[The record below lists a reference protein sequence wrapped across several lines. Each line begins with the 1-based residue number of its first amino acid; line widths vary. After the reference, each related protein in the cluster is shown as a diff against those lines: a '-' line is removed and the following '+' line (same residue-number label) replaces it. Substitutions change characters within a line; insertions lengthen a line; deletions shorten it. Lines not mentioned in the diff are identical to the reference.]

1 MIADVPTDA
10 ELEALLGRT
19 ESDLAER
26 KESLAHK
33 DRICEA
39 ICAFAN
45 DLPGHGVPGVVFVGA
60 RDDGTPTNLP
70 ITDGLLR
77 ELSDLRSNGNIYP
90 FPTLTVQARALRRA
104 DMAVVIVEPSQ
115 MPPVRFRGQTWIRVG
130 PRRAIATPEEER
142 RLIERRR
149 GAALP
154 FDIQPVT
161 SASLEDL
168 DVDFFQRVYLPAAF
182 APDVLEQNQRT
193 VQQRL
198 ASLRFVTREEVP
210 TVLGL
215 LVLGIEPTEH
225 LPGAYVQVLRI
236 EGSGLADPIRDHK
249 VLRGPVPQ
257 QLRELDELLLLN
269 VSVAVSAISGPTE
282 VQRPDYPLQALVQLA
297 RNAVL
302 HRAYEGTNAPV
313 RVTWFADRVEI
324 QSPGGP
330 FGQVTPENIGHP
342 GVVDYRNPNLADAMH
357 VLGFVQRFGIGIQ
370 VARRELER
378 NGNPGPQFEANA
390 GTVLVTLRP
399 SP

>member
-1 MIADVPTDA
+1 MPTDA
-10 ELEALLGRT
+10 ELEALLGGT

-45 DLPGHGVPGVVFVGA
+45 DLPGHNAPGVIFVGA
-60 RDDGTPTNLP
+60 RDDGTSAHLP
-70 ITDGLLR
+70 ITDALLR

-90 FPTLTVQARALRRA
+90 FPTITVQTRVLRRA
-104 DMAVVIVEPSQ
+104 EMAVVTVEPSH

-142 RLIERRR
+142 RLIEKRR
-149 GAALP
+149 GAILP
-154 FDIQPVT
+154 FDIQPVA
-161 SASLEDL
+161 SASLDDL
-168 DVDFFQRVYLPAAF
+168 DVDFFERVYLPAAF

-198 ASLRFVTREEVP
+198 ASLRFTTREEVP

-225 LPGAYVQVLRI
+225 VSGAYVQVLRI
-236 EGSGLADPIRDHK
+236 EGTELADPIRDHK
-249 VLRGPVPQ
+249 ILRGPLSQ
-257 QLRELDELLLLN
+257 QLRELDELLPLN
-269 VSVAVSAISGPTE
+269 VSVAVSATSGPTE

-302 HRAYEGTNAPV
+302 HRAYEGTNSPV
-313 RVTWFADRVEI
+313 RITWFADRIEV

-330 FGQVTPENIGHP
+330 FGQVTPENIGQP

-378 NGNPGPQFEANA
+378 NGNPALEFDANA

-399 SP
+399 PP

>member
-1 MIADVPTDA
+1 MIAGVPTDV
-10 ELEALLGRT
+10 ELESLLGRT

-45 DLPGHGVPGVVFVGA
+45 DLPCHAAPGVIFVGA
-60 RDDGTPTNLP
+60 RDDGTPTNLA

-90 FPTLTVQARALRRA
+90 FPTITVQTRALHGA
-104 DMAVVIVEPSQ
+104 DMAVVTVEPSP
-115 MPPVRFRGQTWIRVG
+115 MPPVRFKGQTWIRVG

-142 RLIERRR
+142 RLIEKRR
-149 GAALP
+149 AATLP

-161 SASLEDL
+161 SASLDDL
-168 DVDFFQRVYLPAAF
+168 DIGFFERAYLPAAF

-193 VQQRL
+193 IQQRL
-198 ASLRFVTREEVP
+198 ASLRFMTREEVP

-225 LPGAYVQVLRI
+225 VPGAYVQVLRI
-236 EGSGLADPIRDHK
+236 EGSDLADPIRDHK
-249 VLRGPVPQ
+249 VLRGPMSQ
-257 QLRELDELLLLN
+257 QLRELDELLPLN
-269 VSVAVSAISGPTE
+269 VSVAVSATSGPVE

-297 RNAVL
+297 RNALL
-302 HRAYEGTNAPV
+302 HRTYEGTNAPV
-313 RVTWFADRVEI
+313 RITWFADRVEI

-330 FGQVTPENIGHP
+330 FGQVTPENIGQP

-370 VARRELER
+370 LARRELER
-378 NGNPGPQFEANA
+378 NGNPALEFEANA
-390 GTVLVTLRP
+390 GTVLVILRP
-399 SP
+399 A